1 MKNRSAFGNQ
11 QHSKTTRTGSTTK
24 LHGKAMQRRSE
35 PTQQRSKKRINTP
48 SIIGFKPRGMDV
60 TRRTG

>member
-11 QHSKTTRTGSTTK
+11 QHSKATRTGSTTE
-24 LHGKAMQRRSE
+24 LNGNAMQRRSE
-35 PTQQRSKKRINTP
+35 PTQHEANQHP

-60 TRRTG
+60 TRQTG